1 MTTTEFP
8 GLDDGQA
15 ATGGRGRKRKLV
27 LLGAV
32 LSVAALL
39 VARRKR

>member
-8 GLDDGQA
+8 GLDEQA
-15 ATGGRGRKRKLV
+15 ATGGRKRKLV

-32 LSVAALL
+32 LSLAAFL

>member
-1 MTTTEFP
+1 MTTAEFP
-8 GLDDGQA
+8 GQDDQA
-15 ATGGRGRKRKLV
+15 ATGGRKRKLV

-32 LSVAALL
+32 LSLAVLL